1 MVIAV
6 GHSDSRPHHTHTNNK
21 STSESIY
28 FMTSNLGTHT
38 VDSPAMRSI
47 DLLAVPRRWGIIIFS
62 DEVAPTAVHLW
73 SPKGYGCCYSPN
85 QDIVAGG
92 VLGEPQRTI
101 PPTSVDLYWVLGGSK
116 DCPTSGFLTPTH
128 PTNILYQI
136 YLYMS
141 SFFRFSFRSF
151 SWKYFHCGLR
161 DSSHFRFCSF
171 MMILSSLICGM
182 HMTTWPT
189 QAVSLVLSC

>member
-1 MVIAV
+1 MCFV
-6 GHSDSRPHHTHTNNK
+6 
-21 STSESIY
+21 
-28 FMTSNLGTHT
+28 
-38 VDSPAMRSI
+38 
-47 DLLAVPRRWGIIIFS
+47 S

-171 MMILSSLICGM
+171 MMILSSLSSFFIEMCFVSSVFRLDHLRAPM
-182 HMTTWPT
+182 RLVCKTFVRESEAAYSQELSQTLTDFSLPYPT
-189 QAVSLVLSC
+189 CMDYRKQILCFI